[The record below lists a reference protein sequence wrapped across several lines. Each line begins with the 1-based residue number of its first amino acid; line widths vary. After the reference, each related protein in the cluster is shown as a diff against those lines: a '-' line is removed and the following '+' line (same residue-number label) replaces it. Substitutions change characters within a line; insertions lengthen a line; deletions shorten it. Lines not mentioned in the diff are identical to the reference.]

1 MELENIILN
10 GVTQTLKDTH
20 GMGLTNKWILE
31 EKKKYRI
38 LKIQSTEL
46 KKLNKLGCLSPTW
59 AITSGDRGCVAEREG
74 HGREHVGGQSGG
86 EWNLI

>member
-31 EKKKYRI
+31 KKKKYRI

-46 KKLNKLGCLSPTW
+46 KKVHKLRCPREDASVSLGREKK
-59 AITSGDRGCVAEREG
+59 AITSAV
-74 HGREHVGGQSGG
+74 
-86 EWNLI
+86 LFF